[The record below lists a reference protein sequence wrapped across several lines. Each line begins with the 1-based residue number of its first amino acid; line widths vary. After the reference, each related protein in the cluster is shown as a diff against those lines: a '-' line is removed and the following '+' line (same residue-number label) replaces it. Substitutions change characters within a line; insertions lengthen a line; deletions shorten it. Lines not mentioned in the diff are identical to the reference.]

1 MSTGKTHHSSNLVKA
16 LILTILLLGIVFR
29 FAHIDKK
36 NYWNDEVYT
45 SLRVAGYTYEQVEQ
59 AVVTNQPIGI
69 DDLQRYQHSPT
80 ERGLYDVMRSLLKE
94 DAHIAPLYFV
104 MTRLWTD
111 IWGLTPLQT
120 RMVAVMISLLAL
132 PSMYWLSYEL
142 FQSSAIAWIATLLI
156 AVSPLHVLYAQ
167 EARNYS
173 LFAVSVLIS
182 SAALLR
188 ALRIPT
194 PFAWIGYAAAV
205 AIALYSHMLS
215 ILVLL
220 GHGLY
225 VGLVHWWRQVNRYQG
240 YTLAMLC
247 SFACF
252 LPWILAS
259 DAIEEPRYVSTPMPL
274 LTLVKRSLF
283 NITVNFFDAQIF
295 NRGQIFDAKFGDD
308 SIQLDI
314 LEPSFYVF
322 TIFVLL
328 SIYSLYFLIQNSL
341 KHIHIFVIILIA
353 TNILPLLLPDLLTN
367 GQRFTITRYLIPA
380 LLGVQLAIA
389 YTLGFK
395 LLNSKASFGGKRI
408 PEIGLIFLVF
418 CGISSCLVSMKA
430 ETWWIKYSSYHDPRI
445 AQIINKAASPI
456 IVSGDVTRMI
466 SLSYLLEPKVQIILA
481 SSETFPDIPDDVD
494 NVFLYWP
501 EERFT
506 DYLEQYYSDNKLE
519 HQLGQLWRLDI

>member
-173 LFAVSVLIS
+173 LFAVSV
-182 SAALLR
+182 
-188 ALRIPT
+188 
-194 PFAWIGYAAAV
+194 
-205 AIALYSHMLS
+205 
-215 ILVLL
+215 
-220 GHGLY
+220 
-225 VGLVHWWRQVNRYQG
+225 
-240 YTLAMLC
+240 
-247 SFACF
+247 
-252 LPWILAS
+252 
-259 DAIEEPRYVSTPMPL
+259 
-274 LTLVKRSLF
+274 
-283 NITVNFFDAQIF
+283 
-295 NRGQIFDAKFGDD
+295 
-308 SIQLDI
+308 
-314 LEPSFYVF
+314 
-322 TIFVLL
+322 
-328 SIYSLYFLIQNSL
+328 
-341 KHIHIFVIILIA
+341 
-353 TNILPLLLPDLLTN
+353 
-367 GQRFTITRYLIPA
+367 
-380 LLGVQLAIA
+380 
-389 YTLGFK
+389 
-395 LLNSKASFGGKRI
+395 
-408 PEIGLIFLVF
+408 
-418 CGISSCLVSMKA
+418 
-430 ETWWIKYSSYHDPRI
+430 
-445 AQIINKAASPI
+445 
-456 IVSGDVTRMI
+456 
-466 SLSYLLEPKVQIILA
+466 
-481 SSETFPDIPDDVD
+481 
-494 NVFLYWP
+494 
-501 EERFT
+501 
-506 DYLEQYYSDNKLE
+506 
-519 HQLGQLWRLDI
+519 